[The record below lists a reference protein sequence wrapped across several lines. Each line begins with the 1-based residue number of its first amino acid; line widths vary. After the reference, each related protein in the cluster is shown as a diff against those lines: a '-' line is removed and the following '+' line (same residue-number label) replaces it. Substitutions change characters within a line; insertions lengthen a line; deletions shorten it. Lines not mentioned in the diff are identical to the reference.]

1 MLYSNPLSKLDAR
14 WNPIPASWERQVAS
28 SEERVAKF
36 LKRLLEHRTALEVAQ
51 SLSAPSPQH
60 ASRIPGGSSVSLSA
74 MNKRWDM
81 IPHSA
86 EGQRALLPED
96 AKSELASYQNH
107 IENCI
112 GAVKLPVG
120 IAGPLRVRGMFAS
133 GDYYVPLATTEAA
146 LVASYSRGAQVIT
159 EAGGCV
165 SVLLNEGVS
174 RTPGFAF
181 RSLVSAGLFSLW
193 CIDHSNELKT
203 AAAQT
208 SAHAELADLGVAVE
222 GNHVY
227 LLLEFTTGDASGQ
240 NMATI
245 AAQAVCNFIRENS
258 PLKPEYSFVEANFSG
273 DKKATAHS
281 FTTVRGKKVSAEVT
295 LPAELLEHRLHTTP
309 KQLEQYWKMSAIGA
323 IQSGSIGVQGHFANA
338 LAALYIACGQDPAC
352 VAESAVGVTRMELDP
367 QGDLYASVTL
377 PSIMVG
383 TVGGGTAL
391 PTQRACLEI
400 MGLAGAGHARALAEV
415 CGALALA
422 GEISLTSAIC
432 ANEFSRAHQKLA
444 RGRQALQNTDNG

>member
-1 MLYSNPLSKLDAR
+1 VLQEKL
-14 WNPIPASWERQVAS
+14 VAS
-28 SEERVAKF
+28 SEERVGKF
-36 LKRLLEHRTALEVAQ
+36 LKRLLERKSALGVAQ
-51 SLSAPSPQH
+51 SLSSPAPEESP
-60 ASRIPGGSSVSLSA
+60 RIPGGSSVSLSA
-74 MNKRWDM
+74 VNKRWEL
-81 IPHSA
+81 IAHSD
-86 EGQRALLPED
+86 EMRRALLPD
-96 AKSELASYQNH
+96 AAEAELASYQKH

-112 GAVKLPVG
+112 GAVKIPVG
-120 IAGPLRVRGMFAS
+120 IAGPLRVRGIFAS

-165 SVLLNEGVS
+165 SVMLNEGVS

-181 RSLVSAGLFSLW
+181 HSLVSAGLFAVW
-193 CIDHSNELKT
+193 CTEHGNEFRA

-208 SAHAELADLGVAVE
+208 SAHGELADISVAIE

-245 AAQAVCNFIRENS
+245 ATEAVCDYIRENS
-258 PLKPEYSFVEANFSG
+258 PLTPEYSFVEANFSG

-281 FTTVRGKKVSAEVT
+281 FTSVRGKKVSCEVT
-295 LPAELLEHRLHTTP
+295 LPKELLERRLHTTP
-309 KQLEQYWKMSAIGA
+309 EQLERYWKMSAIGA

-352 VAESAVGVTRMELDP
+352 VAESAVGITRMELDR
-367 QGDLYASVTL
+367 QGNLYAAVTL

-383 TVGGGTAL
+383 TVGGGTSL

-400 MGLAGAGHARALAEV
+400 LGMAGPGQARALAEV

-422 GEISLTSAIC
+422 GEVSLTSAIC
-432 ANEFSRAHQKLA
+432 ANEFARAHRKLA
-444 RGRQALQNTDNG
+444 RGRGAGQKADNG